1 MFIRVNSWINEL
13 RVMKVKFWKMSGA
26 GNDFVCID
34 NRSGKVKLTK
44 RQRERLCH
52 RQFGVGA
59 DGLLLIETPK
69 RRQAVDYV
77 MRYYNADGGEA
88 EMCGNGA
95 RCFARFVQ
103 KATKTRKKK
112 ISFSTPAGVIQ
123 AQFYGEQVRVDLTP
137 VEGGKLRI
145 PVKGSFGKLTVHYA
159 DTGVP
164 HVVVPVRNAEKTDV
178 VALGRELRNHQEF
191 APRGA
196 NVNFFEVLKP
206 GSIRVRTYERGVEGE
221 TLACGTGVAACA
233 WVSHYLKG
241 YSSPVSVR
249 VQGGAT
255 LKVYFSVQDG
265 EVTDLQLHGP
275 ATFVYQGEIDV

>member
-1 MFIRVNSWINEL
+1 
-13 RVMKVKFWKMSGA
+13 MKLKFWKMSGA

-34 NRSGKVKLTK
+34 NRAGKIKLSK
-44 RQRERLCH
+44 KQRAAVCH
-52 RQFGVGA
+52 RQFGIGA

-69 RRQAVDYV
+69 KGQSVDFI

-103 KATKTRKKK
+103 RTTKTRKKA
-112 ISFSTPAGVIQ
+112 ITFSTPAGVIR
-123 AQFYGEQVRVDLTP
+123 AEFYGEQVRVDLTP
-137 VEGGKLRI
+137 VQGGKLRI
-145 PVKGSFGKLTVHYA
+145 PVQGSFGKLTVHYA

-164 HVVVPVRNAEKTDV
+164 HVVVPVKDAEKVDV
-178 VALGRELRNHQEF
+178 VKLGRELRNHSEF

-196 NVNFFEVLKP
+196 NVNFYQILKP
-206 GSIRVRTYERGVEGE
+206 GSIRVRTYERGVEDE

-233 WVSHYLKG
+233 WVSHHLKG
-241 YSSPVSVR
+241 FNSPVAVR

-255 LKVYFSVQDG
+255 LKVYFTVVDG
-265 EVTDLQLHGP
+265 EITDLKLHGP
-275 ATFVYQGEIDV
+275 ATFVYEGEIDV

>member
-1 MFIRVNSWINEL
+1 MRI
-13 RVMKVKFWKMSGA
+13 KFWKMSGA

-34 NRSGKVKLTK
+34 NRFGKIKLTR
-44 RQRERLCH
+44 RQREHLCH
-52 RQFGVGA
+52 RQFGIGA

-69 RRQAVDYV
+69 KGQSVDYI

-103 KATKTRKKK
+103 KTTRTRKKK
-112 ISFSTPAGVIQ
+112 ITFLTPAGVVG
-123 AQFYGEQVRVDLTP
+123 AQFFGEQVRVDLTP

-145 PVKGSFGKLTVHYA
+145 PVQGSFGKLTVHYA

-178 VALGRELRNHQEF
+178 FALGRELRNHKAF

-206 GSIRVRTYERGVEGE
+206 NSIRVRTYERGVEDE
-221 TLACGTGVAACA
+221 TLACGTGVAASA
-233 WVSHYLKG
+233 WVTYHLKG
-241 YSSPVSVR
+241 FTSPVSVR
-249 VQGGAT
+249 VQGGPT
-255 LKVYFSVQDG
+255 LKVYFNVTDEG

>member
-1 MFIRVNSWINEL
+1 MC
-13 RVMKVKFWKMSGA
+13 GA

-34 NRSGKVKLTK
+34 NRSGKIKLTK
-44 RQRERLCH
+44 KQREKLCDRH
-52 RQFGVGA
+52 FGVGA

-69 RRQAVDYV
+69 KTQKVDYI

-103 KATKTRKKK
+103 KVTKTRRKK
-112 ISFSTPAGVIQ
+112 ITFLTPAGVVG

-137 VEGGKLRI
+137 VQGGKLRI
-145 PVKGSFGKLTVHYA
+145 PVQGEFGKLTVHYA

-164 HVVVPVRNAEKTDV
+164 HVVVPVKNAEKTDV
-178 VALGRELRNHQEF
+178 VAWGRELRHHAAF

-206 GSIRVRTYERGVEGE
+206 GFIRVRTYERGVEDE

-233 WVSHYLKG
+233 WVTHHLKG
-241 YSSPVSVR
+241 YNSPVSVR

-255 LKVYFSVQDG
+255 LKVYFKVIDG

-275 ATFVYQGEIDV
+275 ATFVYEGEIDV